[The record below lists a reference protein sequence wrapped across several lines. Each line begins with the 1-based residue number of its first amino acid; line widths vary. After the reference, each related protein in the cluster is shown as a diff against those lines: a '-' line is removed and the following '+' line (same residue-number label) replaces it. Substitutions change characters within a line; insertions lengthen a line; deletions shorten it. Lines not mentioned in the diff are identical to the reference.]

1 MTAGGRNGWHGIRK
15 PLQKVIQKPRC
26 AWPRNTG
33 CAAMTWNRP
42 ESGMRKPPD
51 RAIPEL
57 VKSWDTFGKVDTW
70 ARQTLPRPWSG
81 IGKPG
86 YEAAPA
92 PAMPLPDCTKKAGVF
107 PSHGNRQQCGIKGI
121 GGDRKFVKWGGK
133 VADFGPADSETD
145 AKWNFIMGKNK

>member
-1 MTAGGRNGWHGIRK
+1 
-15 PLQKVIQKPRC
+15 
-26 AWPRNTG
+26 
-33 CAAMTWNRP
+33 
-42 ESGMRKPPD
+42 MRKPPD
-51 RAIPEL
+51 RAIPEP

-70 ARQTLPRPWSG
+70 ARQTLSRPWSG
-81 IGKPG
+81 IGEPG

-92 PAMPLPDCTKKAGVF
+92 HAMPLPDCKKKAGVF